1 MLGKMT
7 CYPRDEIFREVAY
20 LAYHFH
26 WSLDEIME
34 LDHKTR
40 HRFIHEV
47 SEINRK
53 INGGQNENTE
63 NPIAT
68 KKR

>member
-1 MLGKMT
+1 MSS
-7 CYPRDEIFREVAY
+7 YPRDQIFREVAY

-53 INGGQNENTE
+53 INNGGGSQSPQHVEDINE
-63 NPIAT
+63 
-68 KKR
+68 

>member
-1 MLGKMT
+1 MS
-7 CYPRDEIFREVAY
+7 YPRDQIFREVAY

-34 LDHKTR
+34 LDHQTR

-47 SEINRK
+47 SEINRR
-53 INGGQNENTE
+53 INADQRGERAE
-63 NPIAT
+63 E
-68 KKR
+68 K

>member
-1 MLGKMT
+1 MT
-7 CYPRDEIFREVAY
+7 SYPRDRIFREVAY

-53 INGGQNENTE
+53 INKSEGSESPQQAED
-63 NPIAT
+63 
-68 KKR
+68 KREST